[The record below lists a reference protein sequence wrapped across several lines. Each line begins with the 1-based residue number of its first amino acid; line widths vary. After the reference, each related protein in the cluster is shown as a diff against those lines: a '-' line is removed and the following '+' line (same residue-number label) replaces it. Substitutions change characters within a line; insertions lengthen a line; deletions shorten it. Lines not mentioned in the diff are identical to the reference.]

1 MAFPFVLTGQPRA
14 SLEDYLRAIEDLVNI
29 VGIDQVGL
37 GPDFMEEMP
46 RHVQSQA
53 LAGFDD
59 DTAAHS
65 FPFARR
71 PRGSARSPKP
81 PT

>member
-14 SLEDYLRAIEDLVNI
+14 SLEDYLRAIEDLVDL

-59 DTAAHS
+59 DTAARFFS
-65 FPFARR
+65 ARR
-71 PRGSARSPKP
+71 PRGSARSPKHR
-81 PT
+81 T